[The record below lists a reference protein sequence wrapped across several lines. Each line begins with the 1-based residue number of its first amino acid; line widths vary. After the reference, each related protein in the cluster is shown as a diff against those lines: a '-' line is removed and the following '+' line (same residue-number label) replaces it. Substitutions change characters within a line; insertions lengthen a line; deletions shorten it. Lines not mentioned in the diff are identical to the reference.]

1 MTGCGRA
8 RSFAPSQKGIRLRQW
23 CIDPV
28 SLPAVTVEPSSDDI
42 EDLLELLPRLRELEG
57 EYVTGWVAARS
68 GDRSASRSPI
78 YPRAVT
84 EFFYVASQPCWRDD
98 AYDARAAEALAR
110 DRARVRG
117 AGLRELRAM
126 LTWCVRGERAR
137 EGHWGA
143 VLEDGTVFA
152 ILARLQELADARG

>member
-1 MTGCGRA
+1 MVHPLP
-8 RSFAPSQKGIRLRQW
+8 F
-23 CIDPV
+23 
-28 SLPAVTVEPSSDDI
+28 SLVAVTVEPSSDDI

-57 EYVTGWVAARS
+57 EYVAGWAAARR
-68 GDRSASRSPI
+68 GDRTASRSPI

-98 AYDARAAEALAR
+98 AYDATAAEALVR
-110 DRARVRG
+110 DRSSVRR
-117 AGLRELRAM
+117 AGVRELRAM

-152 ILARLQELADARG
+152 ILARLQELADART

>member
-1 MTGCGRA
+1 MP
-8 RSFAPSQKGIRLRQW
+8 FPF
-23 CIDPV
+23 V
-28 SLPAVTVEPSSDDI
+28 AVTVEPSSDDI

-68 GDRSASRSPI
+68 GDRTASRSPI

-98 AYDARAAEALAR
+98 AYDAKAAEALVR
-110 DRARVRG
+110 DRARVRRASLG
-117 AGLRELRAM
+117 EVRAM

-143 VLEDGTVFA
+143 VLEDGTVFS
-152 ILARLQELADARG
+152 ILARLQELADAGT